1 MLIGHSFC
9 LLYLVQRAGIVVF
22 AVKKRVFRAS
32 LFAGTLRVIAHPA
45 RMQML
50 IRLAEQER
58 PVAWLAEDA
67 SIQPHAASS
76 HLRLMQRQG
85 VVKGIRRGK
94 FACYRIIDPNVRAL
108 VRSLQPWLG
117 K

>member
-1 MLIGHSFC
+1 MKDN
-9 LLYLVQRAGIVVF
+9 
-22 AVKKRVFRAS
+22 AVDQAAFDGGTAIAS
-32 LFAGTLRVIAHPA
+32 ACETIAETLRVIAHPA

-58 PVAWLAEDA
+58 SVAWLAEDA

-94 FACYRIIDPNVRAL
+94 FVCYRIIDPNVRAL